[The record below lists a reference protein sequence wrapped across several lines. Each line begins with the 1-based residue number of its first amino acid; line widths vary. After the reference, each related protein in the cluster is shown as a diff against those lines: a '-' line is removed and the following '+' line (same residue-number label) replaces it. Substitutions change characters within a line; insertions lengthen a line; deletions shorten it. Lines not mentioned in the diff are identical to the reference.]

1 MDFRVIGERSD
12 LRFDGGK
19 NPRDLFDWTSPIIR
33 REDPKGYG
41 GYGKFA
47 APLEYIVELVC
58 AQRIGFGRGAKV
70 IFLTVP
76 PVSVKDDADVTRDWM
91 PSDLAFQPTLI
102 SSIRRVEYPR
112 DPAQPLPTDQH
123 RAPQNLWWLKS
134 INACPK
140 AGSIT
145 RTSPMGGRL
154 PTALY
159 NHP

>member
-91 PSDLAFQPTLI
+91 PSDLAFQTTGGVSTWSCSAVADRSTPGA
-102 SSIRRVEYPR
+102 PK
-112 DPAQPLPTDQH
+112 PLV
-123 RAPQNLWWLKS
+123 
-134 INACPK
+134 
-140 AGSIT
+140 G
-145 RTSPMGGRL
+145 
-154 PTALY
+154 
-159 NHP
+159 